1 MSGEKG
7 LIKLKM
13 EKNISNMI
21 LYKFNKFF
29 FFWDSK
35 WRKKLENYHSKNQS
49 DYI

>member
-1 MSGEKG
+1 
-7 LIKLKM
+7 M
-13 EKNISNMI
+13 EKKISNMI